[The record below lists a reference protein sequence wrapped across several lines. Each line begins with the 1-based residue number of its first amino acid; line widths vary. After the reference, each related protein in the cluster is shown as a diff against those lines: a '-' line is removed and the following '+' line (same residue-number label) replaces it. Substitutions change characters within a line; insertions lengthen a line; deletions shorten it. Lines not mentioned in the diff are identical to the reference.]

1 MGDRAIPEG
10 NPILVEKERKRLRQV
25 HLSRLRKTR
34 PTIDTSLPKGFS
46 KKKGGGLIRKKNLK
60 REQQMEERYSSIERE
75 NRRLLEKMS
84 SVMTSKTLDNKL
96 AAKYRHFNTVNGPAR
111 KRLQEKIKLDNAHNK
126 KLINNTEAFY
136 QTKVWEVERAKME
149 KQIIYFCTITAGRKG
164 RVIAPLIKRGKTRRR
179 RRKRKKK
186 RPNTVAAPGNRNAR
200 SLLEP
205 LGRTFGRP
213 TTTGPAIKAGRKSK
227 SHSQLTKTSFT
238 KEELELKLKE
248 VEKRYEKWQDVA
260 NTTPLQGETML
271 EVTNNNENKE
281 TINEDSNNTAN
292 GVVDEQQKTK
302 EPKEIVF
309 HNNVVNDEIVDDK
322 SAIIKTEVVATT
334 TNSANNEENSNS
346 NSSKG
351 NTTNIDEN
359 LAAEQ
364 EEKVNT
370 NVADDVSNIDENLTA
385 EQEEK
390 VNTNVAKSESKVETT
405 ENIIVKQENKENNTD
420 TENSV
425 GSENLKT
432 NDENKEQEENKSD
445 M

>member
-111 KRLQEKIKLDNAHNK
+111 KRLQDKIRLDNAHNR

-213 TTTGPAIKAGRKSK
+213 TTTGPNIKAGRKSK

-238 KEELELKLKE
+238 KEELEWKLKE
-248 VEKRYEKWQDVA
+248 VEKRYEKWQDAA

-271 EVTNNNENKE
+271 EVSNTNENEQIIK
-281 TINEDSNNTAN
+281 EDSNSIAN
-292 GVVDEQQKTK
+292 GQIHEHQKTK
-302 EPKEIVF
+302 EQKEIVF
-309 HNNVVNDEIVDDK
+309 HNKLANDEIVDDN
-322 SAIIKTEVVATT
+322 SALIKNEVVATAT
-334 TNSANNEENSNS
+334 SSANNEENANS
-346 NSSKG
+346 SSSKG
-351 NTTNIDEN
+351 KT
-359 LAAEQ
+359 A
-364 EEKVNT
+364 
-370 NVADDVSNIDENLTA
+370 SIDENLTG
-385 EQEEK
+385 EQEK
-390 VNTNVAKSESKVETT
+390 KANTSVVKDVSKLESKVEII
-405 ENIIVKQENKENNTD
+405 ENFIVEQEDKESNTD
-420 TENSV
+420 TENNV

-432 NDENKEQEENKSD
+432 NNENKEQEEIKSD
-445 M
+445 I

>member
-46 KKKGGGLIRKKNLK
+46 RKKGGGLIRKKNLK

-111 KRLQEKIKLDNAHNK
+111 KRLQEKIKLDNLHNK
-126 KLINNTEAFY
+126 KLIQNTEAYY
-136 QTKVWEVERAKME
+136 QTKVWEVERKEME

-179 RRKRKKK
+179 RRKRKKN
-186 RPNTVAAPGNRNAR
+186 RPITVAAPGHRSAK

-205 LGRTFGRP
+205 LGRTYGRP
-213 TTTGPAIKAGRKSK
+213 TTTGPSIGGGRKSK
-227 SHSQLTKTSFT
+227 SHSQLTTTSFT

-248 VEKRYEKWQDVA
+248 VEKRYEKWQDAA

-271 EVTNNNENKE
+271 EVTNNNDDKEVEDANKSIDTNNITNVE
-281 TINEDSNNTAN
+281 RVPTPQEIVFNNNVKEELNDINNTKEEKNASTDDINNNNSSNNKDSSDGDGKAKDNIEPAVTVSAEKEKITAGSKNKDSNN
-292 GVVDEQQKTK
+292 
-302 EPKEIVF
+302 
-309 HNNVVNDEIVDDK
+309 NVN
-322 SAIIKTEVVATT
+322 
-334 TNSANNEENSNS
+334 
-346 NSSKG
+346 NSS
-351 NTTNIDEN
+351 EN
-359 LAAEQ
+359 
-364 EEKVNT
+364 KV
-370 NVADDVSNIDENLTA
+370 E
-385 EQEEK
+385 
-390 VNTNVAKSESKVETT
+390 ESKVESNT
-405 ENIIVKQENKENNTD
+405 EEA
-420 TENSV
+420 
-425 GSENLKT
+425 
-432 NDENKEQEENKSD
+432 
-445 M
+445 